1 MKMAVRTRWNLSF
14 AAFAAVLSLLTAPG
28 CYSSRTRLPGY
39 AKSIAVPVFANK
51 TYIDEY
57 TRKLEVEITES
68 TRKALLVNG
77 KLAVQ
82 GRESA
87 DLIME
92 GSINKY
98 DRRIL
103 RADRY
108 GEPAEVQIV
117 IQATISVYDV
127 KSAKYLVQGVVV
139 TNDQEKTGY
148 GSYNLR
154 RGEDEALAR
163 KQAIEEIG
171 RVISHKALD
180 Y

>member
-1 MKMAVRTRWNLSF
+1 MNLAVGTRWIRT
-14 AAFAAVLSLLTAPG
+14 FAAVAAFLGMLGAPG
-28 CYSSRTRLPGY
+28 CYSSRTRLPEY

-57 TRKLEVEITES
+57 TRKLEVEVTES
-68 TRKALLVNG
+68 TRKALLTNG

-92 GSINKY
+92 GQVNKY

-117 IQATISVYDV
+117 IHVSVSVYDV
-127 KSAKYLVQGVVV
+127 KAAKYLVQGVIV
-139 TNDQEKTGY
+139 TNDREKTGY

-171 RVISHKALD
+171 RVIAHKALD